1 VRALENAFGELNKYQ
16 KKAVLASRSTV
27 VLAGPGSGKTATLV
41 VKAAYLL
48 AERIQPPRGLAC
60 ITFNNEAAG
69 EFRKRL
75 ALLGVNPGERVFL
88 GTLHSFCLNC
98 VLRPLGGLQANTA
111 TPDLVVSEEERA
123 KILRDAAD
131 EVQEGLRPYDLES
144 TITRLRSR
152 IACNEDIS
160 GFADSD
166 LQILKKYSATLR
178 SRNLIDFDGMVLN
191 CLALLQSKPWIA
203 EILAAKFPW
212 ILIDEY
218 QDLGGPLHKIVEILA
233 SKGSICIFAV
243 GDPDQSIY
251 DFAGADP
258 KYISELTERTDF
270 KTVRLKF
277 NYRSG
282 KRLIAASQAALAPS
296 EPRDFRPNPESKNE
310 GEVLFIEGN
319 GLVEDHPKAIVGQAL
334 PELLARGFEYGDI
347 AIFYKRRGSF
357 LSSLENDLTKAGVP
371 FVKEKHENYP
381 RTRITRWLQ
390 QFLQLSLG
398 YAGLNDLEVDFSLLA
413 EIYHAILLEGKL
425 AGQSASIE
433 ERVDFLRALQSHAN
447 PDERLK
453 EFIGAIEDQLHI
465 RMALGRTV
473 DIFGD
478 LNALGV
484 LVKGTSAGGPMEE
497 YTVRDFALEG
507 RAEGKITLTTHHS
520 SKGRQFGAVVIP
532 ELVEQV
538 FPAAA
543 WVPEKLRQE
552 RRLFYV
558 AFTRAKR
565 TVILVYGN
573 SYRKR
578 NGAVV
583 ESGVSRFVREIH
595 LRLKESP

>member
-1 VRALENAFGELNKYQ
+1 MRALENAFGELNKYQ
-16 KKAVLASRSTV
+16 KKAVLASRNIV

-48 AERIQPPRGLAC
+48 AERIPAPRGLAC

-75 ALLGVNPGERVFL
+75 AQLGVNPGERVFL

-98 VLRPLGGLQANTA
+98 VLRPLGGLQTSIV
-111 TPDLVVSEEERA
+111 TPDKIVPEEERE
-123 KILRDAAD
+123 KILLDAAE
-131 EVQEGLRPYDLES
+131 EVQEGLRPYDLQS
-144 TITRLRSR
+144 TITRLRNR
-152 IACNEDIS
+152 MACNEDIS

-166 LQILKKYSATLR
+166 LQILEKYSATLR
-178 SRNLIDFDGMVLN
+178 SRNLIDFDGMVLDS
-191 CLALLQSKPWIA
+191 LTLLQSEPWIA

-212 ILIDEY
+212 ILVDEY
-218 QDLGGPLHKIVEILA
+218 QDLGGPLHKIIEMLA

-258 KYISELTERTDF
+258 KYISELTKRLDF
-270 KTVRLKF
+270 KTVRLNF

-282 KRLIAASQAALAPS
+282 KRLIAASQAALAPD
-296 EPRDFRPNPESKNE
+296 EPRDYQPDPKTKNE
-310 GEVLFIEGN
+310 GEVLFLEGN
-319 GLVEDHPKAIVGQAL
+319 GLVEDHPKAIVGQAI
-334 PELLARGFEYGDI
+334 PELLARGFGYGDI

-357 LSSLENDLTKAGVP
+357 LSALEDELTKAGVP
-371 FVKEKHENYP
+371 FVKEKQENYP

-398 YAGLNDLEVDFSLLA
+398 YAGLDDLETDYSLLA
-413 EIYHAILLEGKL
+413 DTYHSILLEGGL
-425 AGQSASIE
+425 AGHSASIE
-433 ERVDFLRALQSHAN
+433 ERVNFLHALQSHAN
-447 PDERLK
+447 PDELLK
-453 EFIGAIEDQLHI
+453 EFIGAIEDHLHI
-465 RMALGRTV
+465 RKALGGAV

-478 LNALGV
+478 LNALDA
-484 LVKGTSAGGPMEE
+484 LVKGTSAGGPMEG
-497 YTVRDFALEG
+497 YTVRGFGLEG

-520 SKGRQFGAVVIP
+520 SKGRQFGAVIIP

-538 FPAAA
+538 FPAAP
-543 WVPEKLRQE
+543 WVPEKLKQE

-565 TVILVYGN
+565 TVILVYGK

-595 LRLKESP
+595 VRLKESV